1 MKPQNLS
8 SKLTV
13 CLAVYFVKLAI
24 GVSVALLIPA
34 ELDVVR
40 LKAPSVPLMKAA
52 ALLSMMTKGCDEDV
66 RWKV

>member
-1 MKPQNLS
+1 M
-8 SKLTV
+8 
-13 CLAVYFVKLAI
+13 KLAI